1 MGHREGS
8 QPTASAA
15 AAVVIALPTEAVE
28 QQQTSSSRVSLLHHS
43 TDGVRDFT
51 AGSLGGIACAY
62 VGHPFDTV
70 KVRMQTSPHGT
81 FKGPLECLVQT
92 VKQGGFRGLY
102 AGVTPS
108 CAANIVENS
117 ILFMMYGYCQRF
129 VEWVVQQDQL
139 DLFPKACCGGLAA
152 CFSTLGLTPTELVK
166 CRLQVQMQQSKPTV
180 IPPEHLYK
188 GPVDCAVK
196 IVRTEGVN
204 GLFRGMSST
213 LLREVPGNFAL
224 FGGYE
229 LSRRLL
235 TPPGKTVDD
244 LSSARLML
252 AGALGGVCLWSSVY
266 PFDVIKSRV
275 QVSSGESLKVM
286 EVVRTIYRAHG
297 IRGFYNGLTPCV
309 ARAFPANAAL
319 FYTVE
324 NSKVLFDKLVWGHS
338 STSSSS
344 Q

>member
-1 MGHREGS
+1 MAEHGG
-8 QPTASAA
+8 AS
-15 AAVVIALPTEAVE
+15 
-28 QQQTSSSRVSLLHHS
+28 SHHS
-43 TDGVRDFT
+43 TDGARDFL
-51 AGSLGGIACAY
+51 AGTLGGIACAY

-81 FKGPLECLVQT
+81 FKGPVECLVKT
-92 VKQGGFRGLY
+92 VKQGGIAGLY

-108 CAANIVENS
+108 CAAQIVENS

-129 VEWVVQQDQL
+129 VQWAVQQDEL
-139 DLFPKACCGGLAA
+139 SLFPKACCGGLAA

-166 CRLQVQMQQSKPTV
+166 CKLQVQLQEQAAHHGSAAG
-180 IPPEHLYK
+180 HQYK

-196 IVRTEGVN
+196 IVRSEGVS

-229 LSRRLL
+229 LSRHLL
-235 TPPGKTVDD
+235 TPHGKTVDD
-244 LSSARLML
+244 LSPARLML
-252 AGALGGVCLWSSVY
+252 AGALGGACLWISVY

-275 QVSSGESLKVM
+275 QVSSGQSLKVM
-286 EVVRTIYRAHG
+286 DVVRTIYRANG

-324 NSKVLFDKLVWGHS
+324 TTKTVFDRFVHGKPPRPRD
-338 STSSSS
+338 
-344 Q
+344 